1 MPEAPDAAAPPD
13 LPDPAAPP
21 GPVSSP
27 GLVALLTEA
36 GLSPELAAAAAE
48 QLDNTASAELSA
60 DPWRLLAVPS
70 VTPEQSDIFAQRI
83 LGSHARP
90 GDPRRGRAL
99 VEWLLDRAGRDG
111 HTAVP
116 LMTVTSALS
125 GMGVPDAAD
134 AVAAALDDGRVLRF
148 HGERSLLAPARL
160 AFDEDWL
167 AQGLARL
174 IGTAEQL
181 GTPDQLARAVADL
194 EPDHAAAVTAAA
206 RHGVS
211 VIVSGPGCGAAVAVA
226 AIVRLAGEVARR
238 VALVGPTDRTVGAL
252 RERVGHPAATLRRL
266 VAAHSP
272 ANPIDAGV
280 VIVAGAALLD
290 VELTRSLVDA
300 LNDGVHLVLIGD
312 PAELAP
318 LRPGWV
324 FGDLIRS
331 SAVPVTALPLSP
343 GPATGRRIAQ
353 LADGV
358 SRGHLPP
365 VDRKDHEVVVVPA
378 ADGQDAARRAVQLV
392 TDAIPRALGISA
404 GEVQV
409 VTPLHRGA
417 AGAAALNVALKERLN
432 PGSGAYGGLDVGDR
446 VVATASHLGVGLVS
460 GDVGVVVAA
469 GRDGLVLQ
477 LATSQVTLPK
487 ADVSDLRHGWAVTV
501 HRAHGSTWP
510 AAVAVLPGEASGV
523 LSRALV
529 YTAFTRG
536 QRHLSVVHAAG
547 PALLRVVTGG
557 DQRPRLTRLAP
568 LLRDAVAS
576 LAGTVDGSVNGI

>member
-1 MPEAPDAAAPPD
+1 MSGDASTAADQPNSAAP
-13 LPDPAAPP
+13 LGPA
-21 GPVSSP
+21 SSP

-36 GLSPELAAAAAE
+36 GLRPELAAAAAE
-48 QLDNTASAELSA
+48 QLDSTGAAELSA
-60 DPWRLLAVPS
+60 DPWRLLSVPT
-70 VTPEQSDIFAQRI
+70 VTPEQADVFARRL
-83 LGSHARP
+83 LGDHARLD
-90 GDPRRGRAL
+90 DPRRGRAL
-99 VEWLLDRAGRDG
+99 VEWLLDRAGKDG

-125 GMGVPDAAD
+125 GMDVPDAAD
-134 AVAAALDDGRVLRF
+134 AVAAALDDGRVMRF
-148 HGERSLLAPARL
+148 RSERSLLAPARL

-174 IGTAEQL
+174 IGTAEPL
-181 GTPDQLARAVADL
+181 STPDQLAAAVADL
-194 EPDHAAAVTAAA
+194 EPGHAAAVKAAA
-206 RHGVS
+206 MHGVS
-211 VIVSGPGCGAAVAVA
+211 VIVSGPGCGATVAIA

-238 VALVGPTDRTVGAL
+238 VALVGPTNRTVGAL
-252 RERVGHPAATLRRL
+252 RERVGHPAEALRRL

-290 VELTRSLVDA
+290 VGLTRSLVDA
-300 LNDGVHLVLIGD
+300 LTDGVHLVLIGD

-324 FGDLIRS
+324 FGDLIKS
-331 SAVPVTALPLSP
+331 SAVPVTALPMRP
-343 GPATGRRIAQ
+343 DRGAGRRIAH
-353 LADGV
+353 LADRV
-358 SRGHLPP
+358 SRGQLPP
-365 VDRKDHEVVVVPA
+365 VDRNDLEVVVVPA
-378 ADGQDAARRAVQLV
+378 ADGQEAARRAVQLV
-392 TDAIPRALGISA
+392 TDAIPRALGIPA
-404 GEVQV
+404 GDVQV

-501 HRAHGSTWP
+501 HRAHGSAWP

-576 LAGTVDGSVNGI
+576 LEGTVDGSVNGI